1 MSYPS
6 NNNTNINS
14 ELFAPLVVQAEFAA
28 YENSI
33 ARQLVRVY
41 DVPMNAGKVVQVPVW
56 ASISAE
62 LITDEAAAT
71 AKTTNTTAPTI
82 TLAEHVVYNQVT
94 DMLRDSAFQDV
105 MSQLGDQSG
114 RAIAESLDTQVF
126 AEFANLSSDLG
137 STSTELTANLILQ
150 AAATLR
156 GRKLTGPFFAVVHPN
171 CAYNLKKQ
179 LTTTLPYSGASAGA
193 QLGAITD
200 MGNSILS
207 NFYVGQLAG
216 VQIFESALVAADA
229 TGGATAY
236 KNGVFSMNAIGHA
249 MRGGIDMN
257 TLYLP
262 AARATDVVLKA
273 VAGAGTLQST
283 FGVRITAEG
292 TIN

>member
-1 MSYPS
+1 MATPS
-6 NNNTNINS
+6 NNNSVQNS
-14 ELFAPLVVQAEFAA
+14 ELFAPLVVQAEYAA

-56 ASISAE
+56 ASIGAQI
-62 LITDEAAAT
+62 ITDEGAAT
-71 AKTTNTTAPTI
+71 LLETNTTAPTI

-105 MSQLGDQSG
+105 MSSLGDQSG

-126 AEFANLSSDLG
+126 AQFASLSSDIG

-200 MGNSILS
+200 IGNSVLS

-216 VQIFESALVAADA
+216 VQIFESALVSADA

-273 VAGAGTLQST
+273 VAGAGVLQST

>member
-1 MSYPS
+1 
-6 NNNTNINS
+6 
-14 ELFAPLVVQAEFAA
+14 
-28 YENSI
+28 
-33 ARQLVRVY
+33 
-41 DVPMNAGKVVQVPVW
+41 
-56 ASISAE
+56 
-62 LITDEAAAT
+62 
-71 AKTTNTTAPTI
+71 
-82 TLAEHVVYNQVT
+82 
-94 DMLRDSAFQDV
+94 
-105 MSQLGDQSG
+105 
-114 RAIAESLDTQVF
+114 
-126 AEFANLSSDLG
+126 
-137 STSTELTANLILQ
+137 
-150 AAATLR
+150 
-156 GRKLTGPFFAVVHPN
+156 
-171 CAYNLKKQ
+171 LKKQ

-200 MGNSILS
+200 IGNTVLS

-216 VQIFESALVAADA
+216 VQIFESALVASDT

-236 KNGVFSMNAIGHA
+236 KNGVFSMNSIGHA

>member
-1 MSYPS
+1 
-6 NNNTNINS
+6 
-14 ELFAPLVVQAEFAA
+14 
-28 YENSI
+28 
-33 ARQLVRVY
+33 
-41 DVPMNAGKVVQVPVW
+41 
-56 ASISAE
+56 
-62 LITDEAAAT
+62 
-71 AKTTNTTAPTI
+71 
-82 TLAEHVVYNQVT
+82 
-94 DMLRDSAFQDV
+94 

-126 AEFANLSSDLG
+126 AEFANFGSDLG

-156 GRKLTGPFFAVVHPN
+156 GRKLTGPFFAVVHPA

-193 QLGAITD
+193 QLGAITQLGD
-200 MGNSILS
+200 SILS

-216 VQIFESALVAADA
+216 VQIFESPLTAADT

-236 KNGVFSMNAIGHA
+236 KNGVFAMNALAHA

-257 TLYLP
+257 SLYLP

-273 VAGAGTLQST
+273 VAGATTINSAW
-283 FGVRITAEG
+283 GVRITAEG